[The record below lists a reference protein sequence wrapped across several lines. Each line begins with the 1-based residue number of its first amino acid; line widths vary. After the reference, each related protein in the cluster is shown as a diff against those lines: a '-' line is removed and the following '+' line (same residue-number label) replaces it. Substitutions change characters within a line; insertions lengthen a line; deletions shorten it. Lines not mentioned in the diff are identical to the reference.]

1 MESGKTPLPGV
12 AIKAI
17 RWGGYVLLAAA
28 LVYCGLALRELGT
41 AAVVDRLS
49 QSALLATLAIGI
61 AYGAA
66 LALLGVGWT
75 AMAARKGALDLSA
88 VIAIYGPAVVAK
100 YIPGSIFQYGSR
112 QLNGAEFGLDQKPMA
127 KASLAEAALHIPAA
141 LICSVML
148 FVGGGMVALGALA
161 LVGFG
166 VAIIAGSSIV
176 RAGGF
181 QIAFFAI
188 FAVLI
193 TLLAGLT
200 LPAAD
205 PERLTAMFMLAWVA
219 GFLVPVAPGGIGV
232 RESALLALAVPAESA
247 AVVAAFAVLTRLSTT
262 IGDGAIGLAGY
273 WLLLSRRWNKQASA

>member
-1 MESGKTPLPGV
+1 MESGKTPLPGS
-12 AIKAI
+12 AMKAI

-41 AAVVDRLS
+41 DAVVDRLS
-49 QSALLATLAIGI
+49 QTAWMATLAIGL

-66 LALLGVGWT
+66 LALLAVGWI
-75 AMAARKGALDLSA
+75 AMAARQGSLNLTA

-112 QLNGAEFGLDQKPMA
+112 QLNGAEFGLEQKPMA
-127 KASLAEAALHIPAA
+127 KASLAEAALHNPAA
-141 LICSVML
+141 LICGMML
-148 FVGGGMVALGALA
+148 LVGGGMIGLGALA
-161 LVGFG
+161 VAGFG
-166 VAIIAGSSIV
+166 VAIIAGSPII

-181 QIAFFAI
+181 QIAFFAL

-193 TLLAGLT
+193 TLLAALA

-205 PERLTAMFMLAWVA
+205 PERLTAMFMFAWVA

-247 AVVAAFAVLTRLSTT
+247 AVVAAFALLTRLATT
-262 IGDGAIGLAGY
+262 VGDGAIGLAGY